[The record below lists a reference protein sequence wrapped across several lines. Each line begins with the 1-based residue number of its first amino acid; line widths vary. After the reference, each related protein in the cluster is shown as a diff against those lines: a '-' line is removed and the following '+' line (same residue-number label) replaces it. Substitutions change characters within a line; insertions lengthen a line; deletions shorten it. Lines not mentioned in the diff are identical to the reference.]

1 LVLAGEIIDM
11 KSDPIR
17 LEVFKHIF
25 AAVAEEMGVVLRK
38 SSYSP
43 NIKERRDFSCAVFD
57 PNGNMIAQAA
67 HIPVHLGSM
76 PLSVLAAIEKFRKP
90 DQEQEDQ
97 SSSYGFNP
105 GDIVVLNDPFQGGT
119 HLPDITFVSPVFQR
133 VDESND
139 SQKDKPSPRLIGFVA
154 SRAHHA
160 DVGGMT
166 PGSMPI
172 AREIIQE
179 GLIIPPIKLFEGGR
193 RNDAVWELILANVRT
208 PEERS
213 GDLWAQIAAN
223 TRGINRLQEIS
234 NNYGNEQVYFYM
246 QELLAY
252 TETMTRRLLQDLPD
266 GIYSYEDY
274 LDDDGINDQPVPI
287 YVSIT
292 IAGDQAQVDFSNSA
306 AQQSGSVNAV
316 YAITL
321 SAVYYVFRCLI
332 KLDVPNNSGCLVP
345 IKVIAPPGTV
355 VNALPPAPVAGGNV
369 ETSQRIVDVLLGA
382 MAKACPDRIPAASQG
397 TMNNVTIG
405 GWDPRLGKPFTYY
418 ETIGGGMGA
427 RIDANGP
434 SAMHSHMTNTLNT
447 PIEALEYAYP
457 LRVVRYSIRENSGGA
472 GKFYG
477 GEGIIREIES
487 LVESQVSLL
496 TERRRFSPYGLSGG
510 SPGMPGE
517 NFIFKAGTAQ
527 PISGKGT
534 TILNCGDRL
543 VIKTPGGGGF
553 GNGG

>member
-1 LVLAGEIIDM
+1 M

-17 LEVFKHIF
+17 LEVFKHLF

-43 NIKERRDFSCAVFD
+43 NIKERRDFSCALFD

-76 PLSVLAAIEKFRKP
+76 PLSVLAAIEKFRKS
-90 DQEQEDQ
+90 DYQQEGNI
-97 SSSYGFNP
+97 SSHGFFP

-119 HLPDITFVSPVFQR
+119 HLPDITFVSPVFQQD
-133 VDESND
+133 DED
-139 SQKDKPSPRLIGFVA
+139 SDLRKSELSPRLIGFVA

-179 GLIIPPIKLFEGGR
+179 GLIIPPIKLFSGGR
-193 RNDAVWELILANVRT
+193 RNDAVWEMILANVRT
-208 PEERS
+208 PDERS
-213 GDLWAQIAAN
+213 GDLWAQMAAN
-223 TRGINRLQEIS
+223 TRGINRLQEIVF
-234 NNYGNEQVYFYM
+234 NYGIEQVHFYM
-246 QELLAY
+246 HELLTY

-266 GIYSYEDY
+266 GTYSYEDY

-287 YVSIT
+287 SVAIT
-292 IAGDQAQVDFSNSA
+292 ISGDQAQVDFSNSA
-306 AQQSGSVNAV
+306 VQQSGSVNAV

-345 IKVIAPPGTV
+345 IQVIAPPGTV
-355 VNALPPAPVAGGNV
+355 VNALSPAPVAGGNV

-382 MAKACPDRIPAASQG
+382 LAKACPDRIPAASQG

-405 GWDPRLGKPFTYY
+405 GWDPRYGKPFTYY

-427 RIDANGP
+427 SIDANGT
-434 SAMHSHMTNTLNT
+434 SALHSHMTNTLNT
-447 PIEALEYAYP
+447 PVEALEYAYP
-457 LRVVRYSIRENSGGA
+457 LRVVQTSIREYSGGT
-472 GKFYG
+472 GEFNG
-477 GEGIIREIES
+477 GDGIIREIES
-487 LVESQVSLL
+487 LVEAQVSLL
-496 TERRRFSPYGLSGG
+496 TERRRFPPYGLSGG
-510 SPGMPGE
+510 CPGLPGE
-517 NFIFKAGTAQ
+517 NLIIQSGNAK
-527 PISGKGT
+527 PLPGKGT
-534 TILNCGDRL
+534 TILNNGDRL

-553 GNGG
+553 GKGS